1 MANID
6 NPNPTLRRHPQ
17 YGRLLDI
24 DQPETPLG
32 AHDGLM
38 RDAETGRLVGIEQV
52 PAIPHPELG
61 AEYPRWVTPHE
72 SHVSIRQPDSE
83 EVEGEKKAEKSKL
96 KKDGDSLIVPRDSVV
111 SVPGFEHHVRRHD
124 GAITVLVHD
133 KDEEGRAMGEHS
145 DDHKDVMPVDAS
157 EKAEAERI
165 YEREMAIIKAEHRE
179 QRLVQIIKERREA
192 AVVQAE
198 KDLEE
203 QKNQVE
209 AMKNE
214 PKKVDEPELE
224 PQDSTDHN
232 TILGANNPFQPTT
245 PVKSGV

>member
-6 NPNPTLRRHPQ
+6 NPNPTLHRHPQ

-24 DQPETPLG
+24 DQPETPPG

-38 RDAETGRLVGIEQV
+38 RDAETGHLVGIEQV
-52 PAIPHPELG
+52 PVIPHPELG

-83 EVEGEKKAEKSKL
+83 EVEGEKKAEKAKL
-96 KKDGDSLIVPRDSVV
+96 KKDGDGLIVPRDSVV

-124 GAITVLVHD
+124 GALTVLVHD

-145 DDHKDVMPVDAS
+145 DDHNDVVPVDAS

-165 YEREMAIIKAEHRE
+165 YEHEMAIIKAEHRE
-179 QRLVQIIKERREA
+179 KRLIEIIKERREA

-203 QKNQVE
+203 QKKHIEVL
-209 AMKNE
+209 KSE
-214 PKKVDEPELE
+214 PHVADPE

-232 TILGANNPFQPTT
+232 AILEANNPFQPST